1 MLLLNCSLHK
11 QSGETNEMFIWRL
24 GQAKENQDINY
35 NWDELAKI
43 FNKELYDNQVAYTS
57 SCYRKQYKV
66 AKNFFE
72 NCFQHNGQEDISEQ
86 LAELRKERAK
96 LQTLNLE
103 RSRIERKQARHEL
116 FYEQIGSLCQRM
128 PMQEMIDI
136 SDTSELQKNNNDLRD
151 EEMSYVCVISDIHYG
166 ASFKSMNNEYSPE
179 IAKERFNYLYIELVD
194 FVKKHKITHLTIVN
208 LGDTIQNILRLSDIK
223 MNDSTV
229 VQSIVEISRIIA
241 ELLAKLSRYCY
252 IVYYHVNKSNHSQY
266 RALGSKANELEN
278 EDLEYVIA
286 NYIKD
291 LCSNNESV
299 SIKFDEE
306 IDYVWLDRFGF
317 NIACAHGHKV
327 KNNYTVLQEL
337 NNTSSI
343 VTYDYVIL
351 GHDHHEEHIA
361 VGEGTTYDKE
371 VLRVPSFV
379 GSDPYADSLLKG
391 SKAAVNIFGFS
402 EIYGHTETYKIILN

>member
-1 MLLLNCSLHK
+1 
-11 QSGETNEMFIWRL
+11 MFIWRL
-24 GQAKENQDINY
+24 GQCKENQNINY
-35 NWDELAKI
+35 NWDELAQI
-43 FNKELYDNQVAYTS
+43 FNKELHDNQVAYTS

-66 AKNFFE
+66 AKKFFE
-72 NCFQHNGQEDISEQ
+72 NCFQTLHGNEQEDITEQ
-86 LAELRKERAK
+86 LSELRKERAK

-194 FVKKHKITHLTIVN
+194 FVKKHKVTHLTIVN

>member
-1 MLLLNCSLHK
+1 
-11 QSGETNEMFIWRL
+11 MFIWRL

-35 NWDELAKI
+35 NWDELAEI
-43 FNKELYDNQVAYTS
+43 FNKELYDDQVAYTS

-72 NCFQHNGQEDISEQ
+72 NCFQNNGQNDISEQ
-86 LAELRKERAK
+86 LAELRKERVK

-103 RSRIERKQARHEL
+103 RNRIERKQARHEL
-116 FYEQIGSLCQRM
+116 FYEQIGLLCQRM
-128 PMQEMIDI
+128 PIQEVIEQQVLQSDDDTYEEDID
-136 SDTSELQKNNNDLRD
+136 
-151 EEMSYVCVISDIHYG
+151 YVCFISDIHYG
-166 ASFKSMNNEYSPE
+166 STFVSMNNAYSPN
-179 IAKERFNYLYIELVD
+179 IATERFHYLFFELVR
-194 FVKKHKITHLTIVN
+194 FIKKHKVQKLTIVN

-241 ELLAKLSRYCY
+241 ELLVKLSKYCY
-252 IVYYHVNKSNHSQY
+252 ISYYHVNKSNHSQY
-266 RALGSKANELEN
+266 RALGSKANELED

-291 LCSNNESV
+291 LCVDNKNVVVHFNE
-299 SIKFDEE
+299 DT
-306 IDYVWLDRFGF
+306 DYVSLDMFGCY
-317 NIACAHGHKV
+317 IACAHGHTV

-337 NNTSSI
+337 NNNSPAI
-343 VTYDYVIL
+343 QYDYVVL
-351 GHDHHEEHIA
+351 GHDHHAEHIS
-361 VGEGTTYDKE
+361 VGEGVTYDKE

-379 GSDPYADSLLKG
+379 GSDPYADKLMKG